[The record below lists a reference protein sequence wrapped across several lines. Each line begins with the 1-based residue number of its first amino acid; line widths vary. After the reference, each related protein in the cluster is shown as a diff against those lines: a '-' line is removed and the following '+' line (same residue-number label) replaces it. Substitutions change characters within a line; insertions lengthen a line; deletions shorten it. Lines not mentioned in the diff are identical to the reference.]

1 MRCAHF
7 GSANLIITEGSG
19 TRRGCFKIGVSI
31 AWSCGIKVDDCLV
44 AKRYVGLRRD
54 DLMLLPPDVREWLP
68 VDHWV
73 WLLLDVVEQLDT
85 SALHR
90 RAKLGGAGRCPY
102 DPDMLLAVLFY
113 AYLGG
118 LRSSRKIEQRCR
130 EDVAFMVLSGL
141 CYPDHVTLARFRKAG
156 DAVMDDLFDQVLA
169 LCCKAGMGNL
179 EHVAIDGTKIAADAA
194 RSRSR
199 DADGLRGAGRRW
211 LDEAATVDGDED
223 VRFGAGRRGDE
234 LPEELR
240 DPARRRQV
248 VAELIGQADA
258 DPDRRRGRRRG
269 RKARDAERA
278 LALADELQAEAQAR
292 AEDCLQQPEARVA
305 KLEGALAKIRGEVQ
319 ARADDRARREA
330 EAAEQGRSIGGTR
343 PVPVDEHVHVRKAKA
358 RVERARRQLAQR
370 RAAQV
375 EATGTRNLTDPDARF
390 MPVPTGGFILGY
402 NAQLAVSADHL
413 ILDYDPV
420 QDPGDDRQLVPMFA
434 HLQQTLLMLRA
445 ATGNPDLRIGYASAD
460 AGYASEANLAAPGPD
475 RIIALGKRT
484 NIAGEEPPTS
494 PPGEDAT
501 ATATMAWLLSTPEGR
516 ARYKKRGATVEPVNG
531 HLKQARGLRRFARR
545 GKTAARAELALAALA
560 NNLARLFTVQTAK
573 TQTPATTT
581 R

>member
-1 MRCAHF
+1 
-7 GSANLIITEGSG
+7 
-19 TRRGCFKIGVSI
+19 
-31 AWSCGIKVDDCLV
+31 
-44 AKRYVGLRRD
+44 
-54 DLMLLPPDVREWLP
+54 MLLPPDVREWLP

-73 WLLLDVVEQLDT
+73 WLLLDVIEQLDT

-141 CYPDHVTLARFRKAG
+141 CYPDHVTLARFRKTN
-156 DAVMDDLFDQVLA
+156 DTVMDDLFDQVLA
-169 LCCKAGMGNL
+169 LCFKAGMGNL

-199 DADGLRGAGRRW
+199 DVDGLRGAGRRW
-211 LDEAATVDGDED
+211 LNEAAQADED
-223 VRFGAGRRGDE
+223 EDARFGADRRGDE

-248 VAELIGQADA
+248 IAELIEQADA
-258 DPDRRRGRRRG
+258 DPDRGRGRRRG
-269 RKARDAERA
+269 RKTRNGEQA
-278 LALADELQAEAQAR
+278 LALADALQAEARAR
-292 AEDCLQQPEARVA
+292 AEAGLQQPEARVV

-319 ARADDRARREA
+319 ARADDRARR
-330 EAAEQGRSIGGTR
+330 AAGAAQRGRSISGPR
-343 PVPVDEHVHVRKAKA
+343 PVPVDEHIHVRKAAA
-358 RVERARRQLAQR
+358 RVEKARQQLAQR
-370 RAAQV
+370 RAAEV
-375 EATGTRNLTDPDARF
+375 EVRGKRNLTDPDARF
-390 MPVPTGGFILGY
+390 MPVQSGGFILGY
-402 NAQLAVSADHL
+402 NVQLAVSADHL

-420 QDPGDDRQLVPMFA
+420 QDPGDDHQLAPMFE
-434 HLQQTLLMLRA
+434 HLQQTLDMLRE
-445 ATGNPDLRIGYASAD
+445 ATGDPGLRIGYASAD

-475 RIIALGKRT
+475 RVIALGRRD
-484 NIAGEEPPTS
+484 NIAGEDPPTS
-494 PPGEDAT
+494 PPGQDAT
-501 ATATMAWLLSTPEGR
+501 ETAKMAWLLNTPEGR
-516 ARYKKRGATVEPVNG
+516 ARYKKRGATVEPVNS

-545 GKTAARAELALAALA
+545 GKTAARAELALAGLA

-573 TQTPATTT
+573 TKAPTTVT
-581 R
+581 G